1 MSYKLRNVSSSHGMV
16 NLPDSVW
23 QYASW
28 NLNDEL
34 ELIVNMKS
42 IKGELVQIIEI
53 IRTADF
59 PEGSLIDSRKEE
71 E

>member
-1 MSYKLRNVSSSHGMV
+1 
-16 NLPDSVW
+16 
-23 QYASW
+23 
-28 NLNDEL
+28 
-34 ELIVNMKS
+34 MKS